1 MRTQFMGNLLILLA
15 ILNID
20 EIIQGKGETEKRT
33 LIDVIWYLGS
43 LKKKDIT

>member
-1 MRTQFMGNLLILLA
+1 MGAGQL
-15 ILNID
+15 ID

-33 LIDVIWYLGS
+33 LIDVIWYLES